1 MEDVFHLSKLQISPM
16 PYGKFVTGWDI
27 SKIGLTRDERTEIII
42 LRIKEIDVH
51 NNIKLY
57 SAFEFK

>member
-1 MEDVFHLSKLQISPM
+1 M

-51 NNIKLY
+51 NNIKLC